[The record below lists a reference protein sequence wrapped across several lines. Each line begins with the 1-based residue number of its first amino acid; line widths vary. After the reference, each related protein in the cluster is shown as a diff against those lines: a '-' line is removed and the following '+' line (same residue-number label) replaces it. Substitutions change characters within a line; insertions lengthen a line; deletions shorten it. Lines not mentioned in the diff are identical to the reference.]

1 MIFTAIKESGKFVYF
16 QAISWDEAEFKSR
29 ELKAKLQGKLVA
41 EIDEEFISKIIDY
54 EHMEEN

>member
-16 QAISWDEAEFKSR
+16 QAMSWDEAEFKSK
-29 ELKAKLQGKLVA
+29 ELKAKLQGRVVA
-41 EIDEEFISKIIDY
+41 EIDEEFISNVIDY